1 MIWISLVLVGLGSIL
16 YWIWR
21 GSGQSNKPVP
31 NVRKKNKSDGE
42 ENTLVME
49 SETREFSI
57 LFSAGSSSLE
67 KQSMDLIQEQLDQTI
82 LTQIGYIQLI
92 GSADASGHL
101 TKNRRLV
108 KERVGVVERYLI
120 SLGIPKEKMNP
131 TFLEPSFGSSPAL
144 RRLLRSVKIQYRLET

>member
-1 MIWISLVLVGLGSIL
+1 MLVGLGSIL

-21 GSGQSNKPVP
+21 GSGQSNKPIP

-42 ENTLVME
+42 ENMLVME
-49 SETREFSI
+49 SETKEFSI

-67 KQSMDLIQEQLDQTI
+67 KQSVDLIREQLDQTI

-92 GSADASGHL
+92 GSADASGNVS
-101 TKNRRLV
+101 KNRRLI
-108 KERVGVVERYLI
+108 KERVRIVERYLI
-120 SLGIPKEKMNP
+120 SLGIPKDKINT
-131 TFLEPSFGSSPAL
+131 TFLDPSFGGSPVL